1 MDKVTPKCP
10 YCGTEMELDRTYKSM
25 IAPEAGVTYWY
36 SCDVCGSESPRC
48 NSPES
53 AYAAAMKRYVEPNR
67 VLTLE
72 EVESGE
78 IIAAWEENRRYSTEL
93 GGWTLCSA
101 EEPAMEH
108 YGIGWRMWLRRP
120 TDEER
125 AATPWAQID
134 A

>member
-53 AYAAAMKRYVEPNR
+53 ALAAAMRRYQP
-67 VLTLE
+67 
-72 EVESGE
+72 
-78 IIAAWEENRRYSTEL
+78 ENRGL
-93 GGWTLCSA
+93 DK
-101 EEPAMEH
+101 EH
-108 YGIGWRMWLRRP
+108 GL
-120 TDEER
+120 
-125 AATPWAQID
+125 
-134 A
+134 